1 MIKMML
7 RWIKTSEYG
16 DSNDWVLIKSDK
28 SSTYFLSDIAY
39 HYDKFNR
46 GYDKVINVWGSD
58 HHSHVSRLKASMN
71 SLNNKEKFI
80 FCYDTVC

>member
-1 MIKMML
+1 MNVIYDKDDAK
-7 RWIKTSEYG
+7 WIKTSEYG

-28 SSTYFLSDIAY
+28 SSTYLSDIAY

-58 HHSHVSRLKASMN
+58 HHSHVSSKSFDGA
-71 SLNNKEKFI
+71 LNNKEKI
-80 FCYDTVC
+80 YILL

>member
-1 MIKMML
+1 MDKL
-7 RWIKTSEYG
+7 SSLNVLYDKDDAKWIKTSEYG

-58 HHSHVSRLKASMN
+58 HHSHVS
-71 SLNNKEKFI
+71 
-80 FCYDTVC
+80 V